1 MAKKYKINKDRS
13 IYDSN
18 IENVDILS
26 STEESMKI
34 YGANINILRNVPLLV
49 DGLKPVE
56 RRALFT
62 MYDSIKCNYNKPFNK
77 VANIVGRTMSEYH
90 PHGDTAIY
98 DTVVRMA
105 QPWSNIQPTVEGQG
119 NFGSP
124 SGEVAGAARY
134 IEARLSKFAYKCFF
148 EDFDIDAIDTT
159 MNYLGS
165 HEEPIYLPSRY
176 PNILINNVFGI
187 GYGLATSI
195 PSFNLEEVFRLTI
208 KMLNGEEI
216 NPLTDYLIPEPASKA
231 TVIDEGQFQD
241 ICSSGVGKFKTRATT
256 KLDKENN
263 IITITSLPPMVKMS
277 KVMEDI
283 NAEIDANRLHGLV
296 DIRDLSMDDFI
307 ELELHFKK
315 EIDLDIM
322 LENLMRVTDLEKT
335 TSVKFVLI
343 DDFKPKAFNLYS
355 VISMWIDFRIEIKTR
370 LINRKLVKL
379 YERVHILDILLF
391 ILNKDNAEKTLA
403 LVKKANSKKEI
414 IDGLIKLYDIDS
426 LKAKTVAEMRLYGF
440 SKEARKSYEEEHE
453 YCNKEIDSL
462 LKVLKG
468 NNIREEII
476 SELEEGIELFG
487 QPRKSKIIKAKT
499 NDVIVKDTEH
509 LIIVTDNGF
518 IKKLPRDVKE
528 IGYIEQGDFPR
539 FIMFYNNT
547 SEMLI
552 FDSMGKINKLP
563 VSDIRNSVLSKPGS
577 RLSDFVTISGKIV
590 SIIPK
595 PTSRALKMLK
605 DKRNEEC
612 YFTLITKLGI
622 IKRSKASLFT
632 AVQKGSTVINI
643 NDDDELKDV
652 QLLTSDKNL
661 IVYTKSGRCGMFSS
675 SDVPVTG
682 RMSKGVISI
691 GLDSGDEII
700 GFDIVNSGDEY
711 LIICTE
717 KGYVKKISISS
728 LPLTGRNKNTLIL
741 IKLEEGDTIFKAI
754 CCNDDSRLKVFQPS
768 GITDIM
774 SVDVPESTR
783 LSRGKKLIGV
793 RRGNDIVDFI
803 RVE

>member
-1 MAKKYKINKDRS
+1 MGKKYKIKKNRE
-13 IYDSN
+13 IYDLN
-18 IENVDILS
+18 IEDVDILS

-34 YGANINILRNVPLLV
+34 YGANVNILRNVPLLV

-62 MYDSIKCNYNKPFNK
+62 MFDSIKCNYNKPFNK

-124 SGEVAGAARY
+124 SGEVAGASRY

-148 EDFDIDAIDTT
+148 EDFDLDAIDTT
-159 MNYLGS
+159 MNYLGT

-208 KMLNGEEI
+208 KMLRGEEI
-216 NPLTDYLIPEPASKA
+216 NPLTDYLIPEPASNA

-241 ICSSGVGKFKTRATT
+241 ICSTGNGKFKTRATT
-256 KLDKENN
+256 KLDKVNN
-263 IITITSLPPMVKMS
+263 VITITSLPPMVKMS

-283 NAEIDANRLHGLV
+283 NNEIDANRLHGLI
-296 DIRDLSMDDFI
+296 DIRDQSMDDFI

-315 EIDLDIM
+315 EIDLD
-322 LENLMRVTDLEKT
+322 LMVEKLMKVTDLEKT
-335 TSVKFVLI
+335 VSVKFVLI
-343 DDFKPKAFNLYS
+343 DDFKPRAFNLYT

-414 IDGLIKLYDIDS
+414 IDGLIKLYNIDS

-440 SKEARKSYEEEHE
+440 SKEARKSYEEEHKA
-453 YCNKEIDSL
+453 CNKEIDSL
-462 LKVLKG
+462 LKILKG
-468 NNIREEII
+468 NNIKEEII
-476 SELEEGIELFG
+476 AELEEGIELFG
-487 QPRKSKIIKAKT
+487 HPRKSKIIKAKT
-499 NDVIVKDTEH
+499 NEVIVKDTEH
-509 LIIVTDNGF
+509 LIVVTDNGY
-518 IKKLPRDVKE
+518 IKKLPRDVKN
-528 IGYIEQGDFPR
+528 IGYIDQGDFPR

-552 FDSMGKINKLP
+552 FDSMGKINRIP
-563 VSDIRNSVLSKPGS
+563 ISDIPNSILSKPGS
-577 RLSDFVTISGKIV
+577 KLSDFVTISGRIT

-595 PTSRALKMLK
+595 PTNKALQILK
-605 DKRNEEC
+605 DKRDEEC
-612 YFTLITKLGI
+612 YFTLITRQGI
-622 IKRSKASLFT
+622 IKKSKASIFT
-632 AVQKGSTVINI
+632 SVQKGSTVINV
-643 NDDDELKDV
+643 NDNDSLKDV
-652 QLLTSDKNL
+652 QLLTGDKNIL
-661 IVYTKSGRCGMFSS
+661 VYTKKGRCGMFPSS
-675 SDVPVTG
+675 EIPVTG

-691 GLDSGDEII
+691 SLEQDDEII
-700 GFDIVNSGDEY
+700 GFDIVNDQDKY

-717 KGYVKKISISS
+717 KGIIKKISLSS
-728 LPLTGRNKNTLIL
+728 LPLTGRNKDSLIL
-741 IKLEEGDTIFKAI
+741 IKLQDNDTIFKVL
-754 CCNDDSRLKVFQPS
+754 CCDDTSRLKVFQPS
-768 GITDIM
+768 GSTDVM
-774 SVDVPESTR
+774 SSDILESTR
-783 LSRGKKLIGV
+783 LSKGKKVIGV
-793 RRGNDIVDFI
+793 RRGDDIVDFI
-803 RVE
+803 RVR